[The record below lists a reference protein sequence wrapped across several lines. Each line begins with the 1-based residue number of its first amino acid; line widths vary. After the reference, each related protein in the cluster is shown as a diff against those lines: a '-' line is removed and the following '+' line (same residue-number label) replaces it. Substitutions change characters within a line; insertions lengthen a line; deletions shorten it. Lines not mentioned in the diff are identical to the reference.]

1 MSISLAQVTKEAMD
15 LPVRQRIA
23 LAGLLLEAEDDSF
36 DPMADS
42 AWDEEIANRIQRIDS
57 GREVGVPFEEVIRAA
72 ERQLAQ

>member
-23 LAGLLLEAEDDSF
+23 LAGLLLETEADSF

-57 GREVGVPFEEVIRAA
+57 GREVGVPFEEVMRAA
-72 ERQLAQ
+72 ERQLAP